1 MVNVLG
7 MVNVLWFVSVVVFR
21 LFDVSVCLWQLKHSK
36 HKGLSRFGHISSTF
50 KSRFFMLGLLI
61 QVLTMEKEREML
73 GECYAPLGFDLP
85 GSNEFPSRPLYRRP
99 CPA

>member
-1 MVNVLG
+1 
-7 MVNVLWFVSVVVFR
+7 
-21 LFDVSVCLWQLKHSK
+21 
-36 HKGLSRFGHISSTF
+36 
-50 KSRFFMLGLLI
+50 MLGLLN

-99 CPA
+99 RPA